1 MFFETQFGRIAFS
14 TFGEGRDRPIIFIH
28 GFPFDRSMWD
38 EQARLLEKDHFVVT
52 FDIRGHGESDEGS
65 GQYLVEFFVDDLIAL
80 MDHLGLDRA
89 CLCGLSMGGY
99 TALRAVEREPSRFS
113 GLILCDT
120 KSTPDTNGAKI
131 NRASQIKT
139 ILEGKKAQF
148 ADAQL
153 KALLAPESFE
163 RNKQDVEKIR
173 KKIVSTKDAGLI
185 GVLIA
190 LAARTDS
197 SESLGSIAVPT
208 LIVVGERDRVTPLS
222 DAELMHSR
230 IRGSRLEIIRGAGH
244 LSDIENSAGFN
255 SVLQEFLSANN
266 L

>member
-1 MFFETQFGRIAFS
+1 MLFQTKFGKIAFS
-14 TFGEGRDRPIIFIH
+14 TYGEARSRAIVFIH

-65 GQYLVEFFVDDLIAL
+65 GQYLIEFFVDDLVAL

-99 TALRAVEREPSRFS
+99 TALRAVERDPSRFS

-120 KSTPDTNGAKI
+120 KSTPDTNAAKL

-139 ILEGKKAQF
+139 ILEGRKAQF
-148 ADAQL
+148 ADAQV
-153 KALLAPESFE
+153 KALFAPVSLEG
-163 RNKQDVEKIR
+163 NAPAVEKIR
-173 KKIVSTKDAGLI
+173 KTIESTKDKGLV
-185 GVLIA
+185 GALIA
-190 LAARTDS
+190 LAARTDT
-197 SESLGSIAVPT
+197 SESLGKIAVPT
-208 LIVVGERDRVTPLS
+208 LIMVGDMDKVTTLS
-222 DAELMHSR
+222 DAEKMHST
-230 IRGSRLEIIRGAGH
+230 IPGSRLEVIHGAGH
-244 LSDIENSAGFN
+244 LSNLENSAEFN
-255 SVLQEFLSANN
+255 SALQSFLSSNN